1 MPEHTNLSV
10 AANGLI
16 CLCQGFFHGKI
27 LVISS
32 HDFCR
37 TSVLM
42 VKADEVLQD
51 INQSFL
57 LEDTIEEGLVVGY
70 GIRFY
75 FTVHALPLH
84 KAVLL
89 GGNCSCLRYQMVTN
103 HREGVVDK

>member
-10 AANGLI
+10 AANGLVR
-16 CLCQGFFHGKI
+16 LRQSFLYRKV
-27 LVISS
+27 LVIGT
-32 HDFCR
+32 HDLCR

-42 VKADEVLQD
+42 VKADEVLKD
-51 INQSFL
+51 VNQPFL

-70 GIRFY
+70 GIRLY
-75 FTVHALPLH
+75 FTVHALPFH